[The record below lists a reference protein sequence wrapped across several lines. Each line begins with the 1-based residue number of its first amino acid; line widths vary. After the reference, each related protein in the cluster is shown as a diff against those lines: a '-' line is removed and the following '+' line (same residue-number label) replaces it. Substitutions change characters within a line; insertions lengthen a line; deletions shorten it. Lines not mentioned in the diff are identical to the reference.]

1 MKKNTSLLTPI
12 ITLKGGGGGKNWKS
26 QEREGEM
33 VWNLNH
39 CSDRLQMPVSQSA
52 KDNILVS
59 KQAATVTYCME
70 RSQATSAQLSES
82 PEAEFTSEVL
92 LAY

>member
-1 MKKNTSLLTPI
+1 
-12 ITLKGGGGGKNWKS
+12 
-26 QEREGEM
+26 
-33 VWNLNH
+33 
-39 CSDRLQMPVSQSA
+39 MPVSQSA